1 MIAAVGAS
9 GAGAGRAQFCGG
21 VPPERSTGRAAG
33 AEPAP
38 ARQQLALGRIVR
50 EPKFRTPLPCPPLPP
65 PAHTPRLICAVWAQ
79 AMAAAAANPAFRPDP
94 TKGDL
99 YGWSVYVLVTR
110 SSCKS

>member
-1 MIAAVGAS
+1 M
-9 GAGAGRAQFCGG
+9 
-21 VPPERSTGRAAG
+21 
-33 AEPAP
+33 
-38 ARQQLALGRIVR
+38 R
-50 EPKFRTPLPCPPLPP
+50 EPKFCTPLPCPPLPR
-65 PAHTPRLICAVWAQ
+65 PARTPRLICAVWAQ